1 METAQVTALTG
12 AFDPADLVT
21 TFIALAPYIIGV
33 AGVVIGISL
42 IKWGVKT
49 VRRKLSGGVA

>member
-1 METAQVTALTG
+1 MDSTQVTALTS
-12 AFDPADLVT
+12 AFNPSDLVT

-42 IKWGVKT
+42 IKWGVKV